1 MENLRSFQREAKV
14 LSFLQVEGVAKFYE
28 AIEDLNVKTPSCYI
42 VQEYIEAASL
52 QDYIDAG
59 KRFSTREI
67 LNIGLELLRILQ
79 TLHSHLPPIVHRDIK
94 SSNILLRPKEGA
106 DSGFDCYLI
115 DFGAVSNPQI
125 QHGDST
131 IAGTFG
137 FMPPEQLT
145 GAPVPASDTYALAAT
160 LFQLFSGIHPEKVE
174 QESFILTIEPH
185 LEHLP
190 YEIVSLLSKMLH
202 PNVKERLSNILAL
215 ISIFSVLL
223 SPNNIEAQKNFEE
236 YALVERNM
244 SLPIA
249 HTLAE
254 VYYINQ
260 PGASQLF
267 KMLPEITPRTPT
279 DVQQKWIEKR
289 SRFTHGIAVTLALSV
304 IFVIIAFF
312 FRGGGFPYFSL
323 GTAIVLGISAALAWV
338 NYLHKQSKVSKLKS
352 ALIVDGVKAKG
363 RISHIEFIHAN
374 IGRPYYHIT
383 YSFQIH
389 TLTITGSIQC
399 TEAPEIS
406 YKIGDYVDLLY
417 HPIDPSINMI
427 YPFPHSVLDNANPF
441 QRLLTSQKTRELV
454 NKMIKRLI
462 R

>member
-94 SSNILLRPKEGA
+94 PSNILLRPKEGA

-125 QHGDST
+125 QHGGST

-223 SPNNIEAQKNFEE
+223 SPNNIEAQKTS
-236 YALVERNM
+236 RNM
-244 SLPIA
+244 L
-249 HTLAE
+249 
-254 VYYINQ
+254 
-260 PGASQLF
+260 
-267 KMLPEITPRTPT
+267 
-279 DVQQKWIEKR
+279 
-289 SRFTHGIAVTLALSV
+289 
-304 IFVIIAFF
+304 
-312 FRGGGFPYFSL
+312 
-323 GTAIVLGISAALAWV
+323 
-338 NYLHKQSKVSKLKS
+338 
-352 ALIVDGVKAKG
+352 
-363 RISHIEFIHAN
+363 
-374 IGRPYYHIT
+374 
-383 YSFQIH
+383 
-389 TLTITGSIQC
+389 
-399 TEAPEIS
+399 
-406 YKIGDYVDLLY
+406 
-417 HPIDPSINMI
+417 
-427 YPFPHSVLDNANPF
+427 
-441 QRLLTSQKTRELV
+441 
-454 NKMIKRLI
+454 
-462 R
+462 